1 MEQQVRTV
9 LIVAIMLIIGTI
21 VRVYGNRILLYFNK
35 KEQEN
40 AANENLI
47 LQPLYYLF
55 AGIFIAVIQP
65 VLCLVL
71 MIVPTVDNENRELPW
86 ILLMA
91 FTFGLV
97 WLVGIF
103 CIMLRLNWRIEIHE
117 DGFSFRNS
125 FRVTKR
131 YSFEEITE
139 INTGRAYRYY
149 KGKKKILAI
158 SMLQPNCFL
167 LAEAFFKWK
176 SKKRI
181 ASNE

>member
-1 MEQQVRTV
+1 MGQQVRAF

-21 VRVYGNRILLYFNK
+21 VRVYGNRILMYFNK

-55 AGIFIAVIQP
+55 AGIFVAVSQ
-65 VLCLVL
+65 LVFFL
-71 MIVPTVDNENRELPW
+71 VFMIVPPVDNENHELPW
-86 ILLMA
+86 IILA
-91 FTFGLV
+91 VSVFGLV
-97 WLVGIF
+97 GLSGIF
-103 CIMLRLNWRIEIHE
+103 FIMLRLNWRIEIHE

-139 INTGRAYRYY
+139 VDTGRAYRYY

-158 SMLQPNCFL
+158 SMLQPNCFR

-176 SKKRI
+176 SKKRV